1 MLVLNVLY
9 IGRVSDSV
17 PRTVTIPWIWM
28 SMLWLAGVA
37 WRAVQQPGGGQEH
50 GEGVHRGRQQALPA
64 LTQPRANGRGA
75 LHIAVLWIQMHWIRI
90 RILGICYQFLKKLT
104 IVLEEEVLVSKNLF
118 KNVRKLWYKNK
129 SVESLNGEFMSSVF
143 HQLSNFN
150 WMYPDPQ
157 NCITCSIIGTI

>member
-1 MLVLNVLY
+1 MFFTLGGSVTQCQGLWQYHGYEWACGDWLVLP
-9 IGRVSDSV
+9 G
-17 PRTVTIPWIWM
+17 
-28 SMLWLAGVA
+28 
-37 WRAVQQPGGGQEH
+37 AVQQPGGGQEH